1 MNLQSLIHITM
12 DENIEITENKT
23 GNELPKI
30 CTDNSGQLKANEKS
44 ELAFKIFNSS
54 IKRADNLLNI
64 NIDPK
69 NNKIPIPE
77 DKLLDSYRA
86 VIVLSISALDA
97 YIKTFLMVAI
107 KKSLN
112 EKVLSPELKK
122 YIKEELFTKDS
133 LHQYVLESNFYE
145 TVIEKFDED
154 FEKRS
159 FQGQK
164 SIDKYMKLAGV
175 NQVFKLVCNSADKS
189 VDKLLVAIENFTQRR
204 HLIVHCGDHDLT
216 QTELKENLITE
227 KDASDCI
234 KLVSLIVNEIH
245 KISQSK

>member
-1 MNLQSLIHITM
+1 MEQNV
-12 DENIEITENKT
+12 EITEMQIGDEIPT
-23 GNELPKI
+23 IG
-30 CTDNSGQLKANEKS
+30 TDNVTQLKEKEKS

-54 IKRADNLLNI
+54 ITRADNLLSI
-64 NIDPK
+64 NIDAQS
-69 NNKIPIPE
+69 NKLPISE

-97 YIKTFLMVAI
+97 YIKTFLIVEI
-107 KKSLN
+107 KKSLV
-112 EKVLSPELKK
+112 EKKLSPDLKK
-122 YIKEELFTKDS
+122 YIKEDLFTKDT
-133 LHQYVLESNFYE
+133 LHQFVLENNFYE
-145 TVIEKFDED
+145 KVIEKFDED
-154 FEKRS
+154 FEKKS

-164 SIDKYMKLAGV
+164 SIDKYMKIAGV
-175 NQVFKLVCNSADKS
+175 NQVFKLVSKSADKS
-189 VDKLLVAIENFTQRR
+189 EDKLLSSIENFTQRR

-216 QTELKENLITE
+216 QTELTENRITE